1 MGGKHSA
8 AEEIEHSRDQ
18 EEMVQLVAL
27 DEAVLCPCHRIHHCS
42 AVVGGLKLL
51 VELGS
56 LLNEI
61 YLVAEM
67 EV

>member
-1 MGGKHSA
+1 MGGKQSG

-18 EEMVQLVAL
+18 EEMVAL
-27 DEAVLCPCHRIHHCS
+27 DEAVLGPCRRIHHSCV
-42 AVVGGLKLL
+42 VVGGLKLL

-56 LLNEI
+56 VLNEI
-61 YLVAEM
+61 YLVAEI

>member
-1 MGGKHSA
+1 MEGKRSG
-8 AEEIEHSRDQ
+8 AEEIERSRDQ

-27 DEAVLCPCHRIHHCS
+27 DEAVLGPCHRIHHSC

-56 LLNEI
+56 VLNEMH
-61 YLVAEM
+61 LVAEM

>member
-1 MGGKHSA
+1 MEGKWSG
-8 AEEIEHSRDQ
+8 AEEIERSRDQ
-18 EEMVQLVAL
+18 EEMVQLVTL
-27 DEAVLCPCHRIHHCS
+27 DEAVLGPCRRIHHCS

-56 LLNEI
+56 VLNEI
-61 YLVAEM
+61 HLVAEM

>member
-1 MGGKHSA
+1 MGGKQSG

-18 EEMVQLVAL
+18 EEMVQLIAL
-27 DEAVLCPCHRIHHCS
+27 DGAVLGPCRKIHHSCV
-42 AVVGGLKLL
+42 VVGGLKLW

-56 LLNEI
+56 VLNEM